1 MHPGMVKPRHFPLW
15 MGIIPAAE
23 QYEAIQGQKN
33 AKGGTIVGLKLF
45 LKTAFS
51 RLWLVITL
59 SVAAA
64 LCVGLFCADLSAT
77 QYESTMKIMI
87 AGSGEGGFT
96 TSVFDEIRSAQL
108 IGADFSEII
117 TSHSVL
123 SSVINDNGLEE
134 DVDTLKESITV
145 QQIQDT
151 RILVISVKYTSE
163 EKAMQIVNSL
173 QGKFKAKLMAMG
185 SPQSFMIVD
194 EPMVHATSN
203 TSYFII
209 FILLAAIG
217 GMILGITLNF
227 ILDEFIKRIDSV
239 DITERLLGI
248 QVIGV
253 IPNSILHRSDKN
265 DK

>member
-1 MHPGMVKPRHFPLW
+1 M
-15 MGIIPAAE
+15 
-23 QYEAIQGQKN
+23 KN
-33 AKGGTIVGLKLF
+33 RANLLIKGGTIVGLKLF

-64 LCVGLFCADLSAT
+64 LCVGFLSADLSVP
-77 QYESTMKIMI
+77 QFESTMKIMI
-87 AGSGEGGFT
+87 AGAEEGGFSN
-96 TSVFDEIRSAQL
+96 SVFDEIRSAQL

-123 SSVINDNGLEE
+123 SSVIDDVGLSE
-134 DVDTLKESITV
+134 DVDTLKERIQV
-145 QQIQDT
+145 KQIQDT
-151 RILVISVKYTSE
+151 RILEISVTYTSM
-163 EKAMQIVNSL
+163 EKAVKIIDSL
-173 QGKFKAKLMAMG
+173 QSNFKEKLTAMG

-194 EPMVHATSN
+194 EPMVHTMPN
-203 TSYFII
+203 GSYFILYV
-209 FILLAAIG
+209 LLAALG
-217 GMILGITLNF
+217 GMVLGITMNF

-253 IPNSILHRSDKN
+253 IPNSTLHRSEKN

>member
-1 MHPGMVKPRHFPLW
+1 
-15 MGIIPAAE
+15 MGI
-23 QYEAIQGQKN
+23 QHLN
-33 AKGGTIVGLKLF
+33 VKGGTIVGLKLF

-51 RLWLVITL
+51 RLWLVVLL

-64 LCVGLFCADLSAT
+64 LCVGLFTAGLSVP
-77 QYESTMKIMI
+77 QFESTMKIMI
-87 AGSGEGGFT
+87 AGAEGEGFS

-123 SSVINDNGLEE
+123 SSVINDTGLKG
-134 DVDTLKESITV
+134 DVDTLKELIQV

-151 RILVISVKYTSE
+151 RILVITVTYTTQ
-163 EKAMQIVNSL
+163 EKAMEIIDSL
-173 QGKFKAKLMAMG
+173 QRNFKAKLAAMG

-194 EPMVHATSN
+194 EPMVHIKPN
-203 TSYFII
+203 GSYYILY
-209 FILLAAIG
+209 ILLAAFG
-217 GMILGITLNF
+217 GMVLGITLNF

-253 IPNSILHRSDKN
+253 IPNSTLHRSDKN